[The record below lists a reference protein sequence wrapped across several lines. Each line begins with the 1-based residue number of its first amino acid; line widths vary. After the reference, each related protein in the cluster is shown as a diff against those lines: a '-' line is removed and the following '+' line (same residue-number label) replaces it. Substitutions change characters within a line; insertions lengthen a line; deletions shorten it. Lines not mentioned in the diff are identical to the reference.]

1 MHLGF
6 SSMNTLFDPPP
17 PVLARHLEE
26 RGFESLWYGE
36 HSHIPCAQKTPYPG
50 GGELPTP
57 YKHMMDP
64 YVSLMAA
71 AAATTKLRLGTGI
84 ALLMERDVFSQAKT
98 IATLDQLSGG
108 RVIIGTG
115 VGWNREEFDN
125 VSTQPW
131 DKRYG
136 VLRETVAAMR
146 ALWRDDEAG
155 YRGEYLNFDP
165 VWLYPKPKQAGGPAI
180 FFGAMGALGVK
191 HAAQWADGWFPVDIA
206 MPDIPAA
213 LAAFRQAV
221 RENGRDPDCGA
232 DHAAGDGNARLRHPE
247 ALPRHGHPPRQR
259 RRGHRH
265 VGQARAGSADDRPLR
280 AGDPGTGR
288 LKSGASP
295 CHTAPRSRCCA
306 PGRRYC
312 ACWAR

>member
-17 PVLARHLEE
+17 PVLARYLEE

-50 GGELPTP
+50 GGELPAP

-115 VGWNREEFDN
+115 VGWNKEEFGN
-125 VSTQPW
+125 VSSKPW

-146 ALWRDDEAG
+146 ALWRDEEAA
-155 YRGEYLNFDP
+155 YRGDYIDFDP
-165 VWLYPKPKQAGGPAI
+165 VWLYPKPRQAGGPAI
-180 FFGAMGALGVK
+180 VFGAMGALGVK
-191 HAAQWADGWFPVDIA
+191 HAAQWADGWLPVDIA

-221 RENGRDPDCGA
+221 REHGRDPDTVPITLQAMATPDFDTLKRYRDMGIHRVNVGVA
-232 DHAAGDGNARLRHPE
+232 IDMWDKPEQVLPMIDRFAPVIPELAG
-247 ALPRHGHPPRQR
+247 
-259 RRGHRH
+259 
-265 VGQARAGSADDRPLR
+265 
-280 AGDPGTGR
+280 
-288 LKSGASP
+288 
-295 CHTAPRSRCCA
+295 
-306 PGRRYC
+306 
-312 ACWAR
+312 

>member
-1 MHLGF
+1 
-6 SSMNTLFDPPP
+6 MNTLFDPPP
-17 PVLARHLEE
+17 PVLARYLEE

-50 GGELPTP
+50 GGELPMP

-115 VGWNREEFDN
+115 VGWNREEFSN
-125 VSTQPW
+125 VSQQPW
-131 DKRYG
+131 NKRYG

-155 YRGEYLNFDP
+155 YRGEYLDFDP
-165 VWLYPKPKQAGGPAI
+165 VWLYPKPKQSGGPAI
-180 FFGAMGALGVK
+180 IFGAMGEIGVK
-191 HAAQWADGWFPVDIA
+191 HTAQWADGWFPVDIA

-213 LAAFRQAV
+213 IASFRQAV
-221 RENGRDPDCGA
+221 RENGRDPDAVHITLQAMATPDFDTLKRYRDLGIHRVNVGVA
-232 DHAAGDGNARLRHPE
+232 IDMWDKPEQVLPMIDRFAPVIPQLAG
-247 ALPRHGHPPRQR
+247 
-259 RRGHRH
+259 
-265 VGQARAGSADDRPLR
+265 
-280 AGDPGTGR
+280 
-288 LKSGASP
+288 
-295 CHTAPRSRCCA
+295 
-306 PGRRYC
+306 
-312 ACWAR
+312 

>member
-6 SSMNTLFDPPP
+6 RSMNTLFDPPP
-17 PVLARHLEE
+17 PVLARYLEE

-50 GGELPTP
+50 GGELPMP

-115 VGWNREEFDN
+115 VGWNREEFSN
-125 VSTQPW
+125 VSQQPW
-131 DKRYG
+131 NKRYG

-146 ALWRDDEAG
+146 ALWRDEEAG
-155 YRGEYLNFDP
+155 YRGEYLDFDP
-165 VWLYPKPKQAGGPAI
+165 VWLYPKPKQSGGPAI
-180 FFGAMGALGVK
+180 IFGAMGEIGVK
-191 HAAQWADGWFPVDIA
+191 HTAQWADGWFPVDIA

-213 LAAFRQAV
+213 IASFRQAV
-221 RENGRDPDCGA
+221 RENGRDPDAVHITLQAMATPDFDTLKRYRDLGIHRVNVGVA
-232 DHAAGDGNARLRHPE
+232 IDMWDKPEQVLPMIDRFAPVIPQLAG
-247 ALPRHGHPPRQR
+247 
-259 RRGHRH
+259 
-265 VGQARAGSADDRPLR
+265 
-280 AGDPGTGR
+280 
-288 LKSGASP
+288 
-295 CHTAPRSRCCA
+295 
-306 PGRRYC
+306 
-312 ACWAR
+312 